1 MVLSTPQPTAP
12 PAAAVGRRW
21 RRAFTWA
28 GVLGLA
34 LVAVSVAMLSI
45 GLANGIHCPHC
56 DAQQLGER
64 YAWWASYFAVKDVI
78 GLASLP
84 FSLASVALAEH
95 RRWGLLG
102 LVAGVLAVTITP
114 M

>member
-1 MVLSTPQPTAP
+1 V
-12 PAAAVGRRW
+12 
-21 RRAFTWA
+21 FTWA

-34 LVAVSVAMLSI
+34 LVVVSIAMFSI
-45 GLANGIHCPHC
+45 ALANGIHCPHC

-64 YAWWASYFAVKDVI
+64 LAWWASYFAAKDVI

-84 FSLASVALAEH
+84 FSLTGVALGAR

-102 LVAGVLAVTITP
+102 LVMGVLAVTITP
-114 M
+114 R